1 MALDFVVCE
10 SIKKKILSMQS
21 TMKYL
26 SDIVKNI
33 PEQTVKRKKSQK
45 ERIIDDRDRER
56 NDSKTRS
63 VQGSG

>member
-1 MALDFVVCE
+1 
-10 SIKKKILSMQS
+10 MQS

-26 SDIVKNI
+26 SDIVKTI

-45 ERIIDDRDRER
+45 ERIIDDRDRVR

-63 VQGSG
+63 VQESG